1 MWTFYRLFSLQVC
14 DQAISEK
21 ALRNKGF
28 ISNFRDV
35 FRVKIIVTISPADVV
50 TNSLSCFF
58 CPFFQTK
65 RQEQSLQKVGG
76 GVTRNFSV
84 FQLQQAVLYFK
95 AIPNLID
102 FYRGIFLHV
111 GPVCIIVPC
120 FYYANVVQKQ
130 YRAYVEMEPNI
141 DCPQLLSCS

>member
-1 MWTFYRLFSLQVC
+1 MRTFYRLFSLQVC
-14 DQAISEK
+14 DQAISKK

-50 TNSLSCFF
+50 TNSLSWFF

-65 RQEQSLQKVGG
+65 KQEQSLQKVGG

-84 FQLQQAVLYFK
+84 F
-95 AIPNLID
+95 
-102 FYRGIFLHV
+102 
-111 GPVCIIVPC
+111 
-120 FYYANVVQKQ
+120 
-130 YRAYVEMEPNI
+130 
-141 DCPQLLSCS
+141 

>member
-1 MWTFYRLFSLQVC
+1 MRTFYRLFSLQVC

-58 CPFFQTK
+58 VLSFKPK
-65 RQEQSLQKVGG
+65 DKSKVFRKL
-76 GVTRNFSV
+76 V
-84 FQLQQAVLYFK
+84 
-95 AIPNLID
+95 
-102 FYRGIFLHV
+102 V
-111 GPVCIIVPC
+111 G
-120 FYYANVVQKQ
+120 
-130 YRAYVEMEPNI
+130 
-141 DCPQLLSCS
+141 